1 MHEAKFIIMDSS
13 SIHSLNFVFLLVSPI
28 HPGRIRRN
36 RDSLSNSYL
45 LPIAYKIGSEPPFP
59 LAGII

>member
-13 SIHSLNFVFLLVSPI
+13 SIHSLNFVFLLVS
-28 HPGRIRRN
+28 RN